1 MKDTITLVQRYINI
15 NSKCLRIRAWTKNL
29 NNKSSKAELKRVLEG
44 AETLRDSI
52 YNELDEKIV
61 SVSIPDIK
69 TIIEW
74 LEKES
79 IKFDSINT
87 GNINIDEPAYYSYIA
102 CQRYIK
108 ELEEEINRRLVLDIS
123 LTFVII

>member
-1 MKDTITLVQRYINI
+1 MKDTIALVQRYINI

-61 SVSIPDIK
+61 SVSIPNIK

-108 ELEEEINRRLVLDIS
+108 ELEEEINRRLVLDIY
-123 LTFVII
+123 LV

>member
-61 SVSIPDIK
+61 SVSIP
-69 TIIEW
+69 IIEW

-108 ELEEEINRRLVLDIS
+108 ELEEEINRRLVLDI
-123 LTFVII
+123 

>member
-108 ELEEEINRRLVLDIS
+108 ELEEEINRRLVLDI
-123 LTFVII
+123 V

>member
-79 IKFDSINT
+79 IKFDSINA

-108 ELEEEINRRLVLDIS
+108 ELEEEINRRLVLDI
-123 LTFVII
+123 

>member
-29 NNKSSKAELKRVLEG
+29 NNKSSKAELKWVLEG
-44 AETLRDSI
+44 AETLRGSI

-108 ELEEEINRRLVLDIS
+108 ELEEEINRRLVLDI
-123 LTFVII
+123 